1 MKRVLLFLMVL
12 CSSLFSSTD
21 FTEEEKRELG
31 NQAMHQM
38 MQKIWTEAMEA
49 KSAYN
54 NGVFNTRE
62 EYLENVCSTAPVAP
76 PGVFHIHADV
86 SSELAAGDPSA
97 SVYISWDGQDSWS
110 NYVASPLDPELV
122 GPGYENTWGLE
133 TPSIGTSADWYLA
146 GTVNSEAL
154 GYDYGTILLSGSPHN
169 ADQIGVPLPPNL
181 YGLLAEDESGD
192 ASSAQ
197 DILNIKGSYYDDGG
211 TLEDGSGDGAERFYM
226 SMEINGG
233 CCDEGGL
240 FGPWYLYGV
249 GIVNP
254 DSETPVAYAI
264 GYGDGGFG
272 QLLPGLLKITGDL
285 STGEIDGFD
294 YITTDINYN
303 TNGDFMQATTLMS
316 YITND
321 ADWGDWPNSVYGFI
335 ALGVTVEA
343 SLDGLDVAA
352 DIKDETSPGL
362 FIMNSIHQVGNNVF
376 ELDDLS
382 FDSDN
387 MILSTTYSDE
397 DGNLPWFKSIQIC
410 ENVGGFCYFQEV
422 PIPDSHTYEDGVI
435 FSADVTKYIT
445 GYCASNIFG
454 EDDLDFDNEESCTA
468 ADGTWYAPIP
478 DGEYVAKFAFADGE
492 YNPNDVEYLDITIG
506 EGGTGCALV
515 GDVNEDDTLNI
526 LDVVLLVNLI
536 LSGSD
541 AECGDAN
548 GDDTTNILDVVLLVN
563 IILAG

>member
-1 MKRVLLFLMVL
+1 MKKVLLFLMVPVGI
-12 CSSLFSSTD
+12 LFSSTD
-21 FTEEEKRELG
+21 LSDEEKRELG

-38 MQKIWTEAMEA
+38 MQKIWTQAMQA

-54 NGVFNTRE
+54 EGLFNTRE
-62 EYLENVCSTAPVAP
+62 EYLENVYSTSPEAMN
-76 PGVFHIHADV
+76 FSINADV
-86 SSELAAGDPSA
+86 SSELEAGDPSA
-97 SVYISWDGQDSWS
+97 SVFISWDGQNSWS
-110 NYVASPLDPELV
+110 NYVASPLDPEVV
-122 GPGYENTWGLE
+122 GPGYENTWGME
-133 TPSIGTSADWYLA
+133 TSSINSSVDWYLA
-146 GTVNSEAL
+146 GEVNSEAL

-169 ADQIGVPLPPNL
+169 ANQNWPLDQNF
-181 YGLLAEDESGD
+181 YGLLANDAAGD
-192 ASSAQ
+192 ASSSQ
-197 DILNIKGSYYDDGG
+197 DILNIKASYYDDGVDI
-211 TLEDGSGDGAERFYM
+211 DGEGYGDGAERFYV

-233 CCDEGGL
+233 CCDPGGL

-272 QLLPGLLKITGDL
+272 QLTPALYKISGDL
-285 STGEIDGFD
+285 STGEIGGFEAL
-294 YITTDINYN
+294 TTDINYS
-303 TNGDFMQATTLMS
+303 TSGDYMQATTLMS
-316 YITND
+316 YIAND
-321 ADWGDWPNSVYGFI
+321 SEWGDWPNSVYGFI

-362 FIMNSIHQVGNNVF
+362 FIMNSTSQDGNNDF
-376 ELDDLS
+376 ELSNSS

-387 MILSTTYSDE
+387 MILSTTYTDI

-410 ENVGGFCYFQEV
+410 NPDGSNCFINEI
-422 PIPDSHTYEDGVI
+422 PIPDSHTYKEGVI
-435 FSADVTKYIT
+435 FSADV
-445 GYCASNIFG
+445 S
-454 EDDLDFDNEESCTA
+454 D
-468 ADGTWYAPIP
+468 ADIP
-478 DGEYVAKFAFADGE
+478 DGEYAAKFAFADGE

-506 EGGTGCALV
+506 SGGSGCGLL
-515 GDVNEDDTLNI
+515 GDVNGDDTLNI

-536 LSGSD
+536 LAGDD